1 MSFSNL
7 TFGVTGDF
15 IEQHP
20 FLFAALFQFLSI
32 GLTMAVPG
40 FWLLRLLLRI
50 FGFGSGGPMK
60 GAVVN
65 LYELSP
71 TESLGAGT
79 AASWAQG
86 AFYGAAVSKGS
97 WFSSL
102 QKAAMT

>member
-7 TFGVTGDF
+7 TFGVTGDL

-20 FLFAALFQFLSI
+20 FLFAALFEVLSI
-32 GLTMAVPG
+32 GLTMVPG

-50 FGFGSGGPMK
+50 FGFGSAGPMK

-79 AASWAQG
+79 AASWAQR

-97 WFSSL
+97 WFSFL